1 MTPRLFIVILLA
13 VLLLVWLLDEATEE
27 PVESTTVRTVEW
39 PNIVPDPS
47 PAYAH
52 VAFLTALKPPPR
64 ARTAPK
70 IRSASVG
77 APAVVETESSLNG
90 YPCGAVHDL
99 PPCWV
104 MRRESGG
111 NPNAYNRTGCSGYG
125 CYGLWQFSGEWR
137 CHFGLSCDI
146 AAWTPEEQTHAAR
159 TLWNHGAG
167 CRNWAACG

>member
-1 MTPRLFIVILLA
+1 MTSRIILIAALLFA
-13 VLLLVWLLDEATEE
+13 LVWLLLFADWSDE
-27 PVESTTVRTVEW
+27 P
-39 PNIVPDPS
+39 PDETRV
-47 PAYAH
+47 
-52 VAFLTALKPPPR
+52 VAAWGSEKPPYVIHEDMFTTTTTAR
-64 ARTAPK
+64 ARTAP
-70 IRSASVG
+70 RRVYGSSAG

-111 NPNAYNRTGCSGYG
+111 NPNAYNPTGCSGYG

-167 CRNWAACG
+167 CRNWAACGSR